1 MPNIKVI
8 MKAPAQLKTL
18 DDLLAQANHYAEFCL
33 RNSGQMTPT
42 LFLIGDHGPLM
53 LEHLHK

>member
-33 RNSGQMTPT
+33 VRRGKS
-42 LFLIGDHGPLM
+42 L
-53 LEHLHK
+53 K